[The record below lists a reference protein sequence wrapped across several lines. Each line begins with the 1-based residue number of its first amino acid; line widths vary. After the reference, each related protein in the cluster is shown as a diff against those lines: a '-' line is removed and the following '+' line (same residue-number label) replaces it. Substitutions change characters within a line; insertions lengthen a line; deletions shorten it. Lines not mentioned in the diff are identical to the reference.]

1 LIIIEIR
8 VTAPLLQLY
17 IQAWTDGKI
26 TVLSK
31 SNKKEQEKAEERLE
45 PFADII

>member
-1 LIIIEIR
+1 MWI
-8 VTAPLLQLY
+8 TAPLLQLY

-31 SNKKEQEKAEERLE
+31 SNEKEQEKVEERLE
-45 PFADII
+45 PFADIL